1 MFRSKHE
8 FFKEWLRSVGA
19 RLLNQA
25 ASLTI
30 FLSQR
35 DEALK
40 NYRSTT
46 LFSERRIKNACWN
59 LIRQFPFKTEILISR
74 KNSLKPALSNIPQGK
89 NVPMFTSMLWSKTK
103 PHKSVWYPFSLF
115 WRPNHSR
122 IPLNKLS
129 ILNSICA
136 VFFTKTDNKFKI
148 CS

>member
-1 MFRSKHE
+1 MEPDFSTKLPHWP
-8 FFKEWLRSVGA
+8 FFEPRRWSPKKLQV
-19 RLLNQA
+19 N
-25 ASLTI
+25 
-30 FLSQR
+30 
-35 DEALK
+35 
-40 NYRSTT
+40 N
-46 LFSERRIKNACWN
+46 LFSERRVKNACWN

-103 PHKSVWYPFSLF
+103 PHKSVWYPLSLF